1 VSLGGSRILDHA
13 QRGAV
18 DTTAILHKRRKRTIV
33 ALLSAFEQEIEPLIQ
48 PGNNDAIDSF
58 KGALRKRL
66 TGDTFEAIA
75 LTRGGAVN
83 GHAVELA
90 EQLTSD
96 QTED

>member
-1 VSLGGSRILDHA
+1 
-13 QRGAV
+13 
-18 DTTAILHKRRKRTIV
+18 V
-33 ALLSAFEQEIEPLIQ
+33 ALLSAFEREIEPLIG
-48 PGNNDAIDSF
+48 PGHSEAIDSF
-58 KGALRKRL
+58 KGALRRRL

-90 EQLTSD
+90 ERLTSD

>member
-1 VSLGGSRILDHA
+1 M
-13 QRGAV
+13 
-18 DTTAILHKRRKRTIV
+18 V
-33 ALLSAFEQEIEPLIQ
+33 ALLSAFEQEIEPLIG
-48 PGNNDAIDSF
+48 PGNQAAIDSF

-75 LTRGGAVN
+75 LMKGGAVN
-83 GHAVELA
+83 DHAVELA